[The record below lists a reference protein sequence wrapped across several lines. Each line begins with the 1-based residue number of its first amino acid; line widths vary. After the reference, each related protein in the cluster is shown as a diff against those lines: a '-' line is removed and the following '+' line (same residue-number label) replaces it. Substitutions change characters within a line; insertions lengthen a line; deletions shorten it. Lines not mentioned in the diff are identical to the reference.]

1 VRSAEKGDYPALRK
15 ELKAELDKGAFG
27 AGDARDLAR
36 VVAKVDLAAKE
47 KADVLTRVRALAACA
62 GAVGEPLE
70 TLAERDDEIG
80 AVATL
85 ALVEAKK
92 LGRGSAR
99 SRAEAKLAS
108 VRDFKDAAMWRAVL
122 SRALST
128 ESDGD
133 ERRKRLLDGDD
144 DVRVAALRAA
154 GDALDARDVDLLLEA
169 ARVDP
174 LPLARTLAVRSL
186 GDLGGEKV
194 TLALKD
200 LWPRADEPL
209 REAIVEAWSA
219 PACFRAG
226 GQRELELALA
236 EGKGAPGVAAAL
248 ALARLGSDD
257 QKGAALGLLARTID
271 AAPSNQRVYAISAS
285 PLAPVLRAPLW
296 SASRDDDELVAIA
309 AVNRLLSELE
319 QGHDDV
325 LVPDPSE
332 PVAAPKPAGDGAP
345 RDGAQKGAGPTKD
358 EPKKGPPTRKELVDA
373 PLPVH
378 VRIRHRRPS
387 RQGVRSDLRR
397 HPRRDHRPGPQ
408 GARRVRDPRQDGH
421 GRRRR
426 RDHHERRVDMPEIA
440 PRDTIKEIGYTD
452 SRWASTATPAR
463 SSPPSR
469 SSRPTSRR
477 A

>member
-1 VRSAEKGDYPALRK
+1 MRSAEKGDYPALRK

-358 EPKKGPPTRKELVDA
+358 EPKKGPPTRKELVDTLLTLA
-373 PLPVH
+373 KGDG
-378 VRIRHRRPS
+378 RHRLQAKLALARAQEREVLKLLVADVDATDERARETAARIYALMGDLPHAALGLTDTS
-387 RQGVRSDLRR
+387 ASVRSATICAVL
-397 HPRRDHRPGPQ
+397 
-408 GARRVRDPRQDGH
+408 AR
-421 GRRRR
+421 
-426 RDHHERRVDMPEIA
+426 
-440 PRDTIKEIGYTD
+440 
-452 SRWASTATPAR
+452 
-463 SSPPSR
+463 
-469 SSRPTSRR
+469 
-477 A
+477 